1 MALNL
6 DKTLSDIGRREL
18 DFTGNLITEA
28 LPEYFRE
35 ANPKFIKLLE
45 EYYKDL
51 DGEGNFGQQLKTLPT
66 LRDIAQTAKANL
78 TFIEDELLLG
88 QNYIEGA
95 LDNRTGAELSNNFYR
110 SKGTKFGI
118 ERFFKMFFNE
128 TPEIIYGKDLVFKI
142 GNKIGPETGLR
153 ITDPT
158 IFQFWGILIKLGIAQ
173 NEWLELYKLFAHPGG
188 MFVGSEVQIATV
200 NDDISFDLMPLSIAE
215 PTPDA
220 QFVSLASAAP
230 FAIQELS
237 GIVGKTLTVYDSDGV
252 DSDGGSFRVDL
263 DRSSLTHFT
272 DSAGNQ
278 PDVFLPFG
286 SIQDFGLVTASVITS
301 KDRGLVTDGAGSF
314 LDSDFGDFSQNVFG
328 TIGYLD
334 NTFKSVVDTVRV
346 ASQTMDED
354 SDASPFGLGVARTD
368 NEQITLD
375 ADEFSYYIDSSR

>member
-158 IFQFWGILIKLGIAQ
+158 IFQFWG
-173 NEWLELYKLFAHPGG
+173 N
-188 MFVGSEVQIATV
+188 
-200 NDDISFDLMPLSIAE
+200 
-215 PTPDA
+215 
-220 QFVSLASAAP
+220 
-230 FAIQELS
+230 
-237 GIVGKTLTVYDSDGV
+237 
-252 DSDGGSFRVDL
+252 
-263 DRSSLTHFT
+263 T
-272 DSAGNQ
+272 D
-278 PDVFLPFG
+278 
-286 SIQDFGLVTASVITS
+286 
-301 KDRGLVTDGAGSF
+301 
-314 LDSDFGDFSQNVFG
+314 
-328 TIGYLD
+328 
-334 NTFKSVVDTVRV
+334 
-346 ASQTMDED
+346 
-354 SDASPFGLGVARTD
+354 
-368 NEQITLD
+368 
-375 ADEFSYYIDSSR
+375 